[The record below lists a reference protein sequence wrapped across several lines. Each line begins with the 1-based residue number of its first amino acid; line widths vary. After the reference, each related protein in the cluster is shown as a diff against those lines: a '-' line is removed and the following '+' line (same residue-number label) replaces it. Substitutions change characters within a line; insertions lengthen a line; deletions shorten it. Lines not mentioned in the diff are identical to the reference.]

1 MWWLC
6 ALHVATGTPMACAA
20 VPTVALFSFPELQDQ
35 HVASPSR
42 HGRDVVAAVALE
54 HQAIASAKAVSH
66 GCAVAAR
73 GAELSALEVNAGRA
87 QHHIHGE
94 AAALVVVLGVGEA
107 ARVRC
112 VSIFRDKN
120 RHYIGKSQS
129 KWPPKGTQRTPH
141 PGAAKPSSRSSRAK
155 RPSPLPGRAT
165 SAAVSSAKL
174 LGCSS
179 SRPQHARQ
187 AHTSTQPRTIGEHT
201 RATASRHQASPPL
214 RTRRGAA
221 HTGGQAGRRVGAAH
235 PTAHRPPAPA
245 HRSSSRSTCCRTL
258 SCST

>member
-120 RHYIGKSQS
+120 RHYIGKAQI

-141 PGAAKPSSRSSRAK
+141 LPPGV
-155 RPSPLPGRAT
+155 T
-165 SAAVSSAKL
+165 SWYS
-174 LGCSS
+174 
-179 SRPQHARQ
+179 
-187 AHTSTQPRTIGEHT
+187 
-201 RATASRHQASPPL
+201 
-214 RTRRGAA
+214 
-221 HTGGQAGRRVGAAH
+221 
-235 PTAHRPPAPA
+235 A
-245 HRSSSRSTCCRTL
+245 HRSVSAWIS
-258 SCST
+258 